1 MVFLAREVPDLAGES
16 GFYGRDLIMKKS
28 EKIQKS
34 TMAASSSSFYFFLVA
49 VVVATTTTVVAFQGG
64 SLLDGSGSLEL
75 GGTTSGA

>member
-1 MVFLAREVPDLAGES
+1 MDFTVG
-16 GFYGRDLIMKKS
+16 IT
-28 EKIQKS
+28 EKIRKS

-49 VVVATTTTVVAFQGG
+49 VVVATTTVVAFQGG